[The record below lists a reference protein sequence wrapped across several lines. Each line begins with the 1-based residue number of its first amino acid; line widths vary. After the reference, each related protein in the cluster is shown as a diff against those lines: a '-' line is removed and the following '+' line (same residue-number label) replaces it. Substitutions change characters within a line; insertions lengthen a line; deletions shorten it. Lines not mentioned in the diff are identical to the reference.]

1 VARLSA
7 GVHAA
12 RGLPVLVYSRWG
24 YGHSD
29 PIPPVPRQIDCNFW
43 EAPEVLPARL
53 RALGVEC
60 PVRLGHSDG
69 NTIALVN
76 AGSGLV
82 LAPLGVNHHRRAP
95 FVAVMMDKHSRRVV
109 GWSFGPR
116 KDVALTPRAL
126 DSAVRNRRP
135 RSAVLFHSDRGTE
148 YAASAFKERLA
159 ELGFTQS
166 MNRPGKI
173 TDTAFIESFFHSMKS
188 DSRSRR
194 LGRANNQKVGASQL
208 RSQRVSRRSPR
219 QQWAKGA
226 HLPARRAKI
235 LTAMR

>member
-29 PIPPVPRQIDCNFW
+29 PIPPAPRQIDCNFW

-116 KDVALTPRAL
+116 KDVALTPRARL
-126 DSAVRNRRP
+126 TAPCATVGRALQCSFTATAAP
-135 RSAVLFHSDRGTE
+135 STPPAPSRSASPS
-148 YAASAFKERLA
+148 SA
-159 ELGFTQS
+159 
-166 MNRPGKI
+166 
-173 TDTAFIESFFHSMKS
+173 
-188 DSRSRR
+188 SRR
-194 LGRANNQKVGASQL
+194 A
-208 RSQRVSRRSPR
+208 
-219 QQWAKGA
+219 
-226 HLPARRAKI
+226 
-235 LTAMR
+235 